1 MYLCGIKDKWF
12 NLGMGIEIW
21 VMRLRIKNYSGLD
34 YVDGYWLVSYFI
46 LIFSIENR
54 KLSNLKVKVYGRR
67 E

>member
-1 MYLCGIKDKWF
+1 
-12 NLGMGIEIW
+12 MGIEIW